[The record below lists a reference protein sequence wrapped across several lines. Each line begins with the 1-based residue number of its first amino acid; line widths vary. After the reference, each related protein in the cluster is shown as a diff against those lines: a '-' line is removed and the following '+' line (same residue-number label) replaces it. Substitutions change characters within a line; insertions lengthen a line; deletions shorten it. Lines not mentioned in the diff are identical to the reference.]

1 MTKSFLV
8 ILFLSA
14 SSLKG
19 WSQSPQPPPEPIAVP
34 SKTSQEPVAPGMIKT
49 SANTTENSDSDEETL
64 DVPRGRRFVYLTLG
78 IEYDEKVSNL
88 PDFVTFKGD
97 FKKVTGAIL
106 NKDASSIHF
115 LPKTEGIATLTLHD
129 RRGKKISEFRL
140 IVRKSKLDAVAR
152 ELQSLLGEVE
162 GITIRIINN
171 RVIIDGQVLLPSDMA
186 RIVNVVSQFGDQ
198 ASSIVTMAPTAMKKI
213 AELIAREINNPE
225 IEVKALNDKIILQGM
240 AASDDERKNAE
251 YIAKS
256 YMPPLVTDSKEVQE
270 KVLRR
275 RPANDGVVNLISV
288 KPQAAAPPPKMIQV
302 VLHYV
307 ELSKDYSKSFRF
319 QFMPTINDGSGVQIS
334 AGDNGSGFG
343 TQFTSTINSLVPK
356 LNWLK
361 SHGHARVLES
371 GSIMVKDGSAG
382 HFESKTTM
390 GGSSIA
396 SSGQAVNSS
405 GGQIVG
411 IVTDVT
417 PTTSGERS
425 DSVDMT
431 LKFWVGAPA
440 GRNGNELN
448 VASNQINTSL
458 IVRSTQSAAVGGLI
472 TNSAV
477 TSYNKLPP
485 DVSNN
490 PIISLYA
497 SKDFTHGQ
505 SQFVVFVTPIVRSSA
520 SAGAE
525 KIKKKFRLTE

>member
-1 MTKSFLV
+1 MLRHYFSLSVFFLCLLQV
-8 ILFLSA
+8 LP
-14 SSLKG
+14 SLA
-19 WSQSPQPPPEPIAVP
+19 Q
-34 SKTSQEPVAPGMIKT
+34 
-49 SANTTENSDSDEETL
+49 NSEEETL
-64 DVPRGRRFVYLTLG
+64 DVPRGRRFIYLTLG

-88 PDFVTFKGD
+88 PEVVVFKGD
-97 FKKVTGAIL
+97 FKKVTGAVL
-106 NKDASSIHF
+106 NKDGNSIHF
-115 LPKTEGIATLTLHD
+115 IPKQEGIASLTLYD
-129 RRGKKISEFRL
+129 KKSRKINEYRI

-171 RVIIDGQVLLPSDMA
+171 KVIVDGQVLLPSDMA
-186 RIVNVVSQFGDQ
+186 RIVNVVAQFGDQ
-198 ASSIVTMAPTAMKKI
+198 ASSLVTMSTAAMKQI
-213 AELIAREINNPE
+213 AELIRRDINNPE
-225 IEVKALNDKIILQGM
+225 IDVKAVNEKIILSGT
-240 AASDDERKNAE
+240 AANEDEKRNAE
-251 YIAKS
+251 YTAKS

-275 RPANDGVVNLISV
+275 RPANDGVINLINV
-288 KPQAAAPPPKMIQV
+288 RPQAPPPIPKMIQV

-319 QFMPTINDGSGVQIS
+319 QFMPNIGDDSGIQVT
-334 AGDNGSGFG
+334 AGDTGGGFG
-343 TQFTSTINSLVPK
+343 TQFTATIRSLIPK
-356 LNWLK
+356 LNWMK

-371 GSIMVKDGSAG
+371 GSIMVKDGSNG

-390 GGSSIA
+390 GGSQI
-396 SSGQAVNSS
+396 SS
-405 GGQIVG
+405 GGQAVSSSGGQQVG

-425 DSVDMT
+425 ESVDLV

-448 VASNQINTSL
+448 VASNTINTNL

-505 SQFVVFVTPIVRSSA
+505 SQFVIFVTPIVRSSA

-525 KIKKKFRLTE
+525 KIKKKFRLQE

>member
-1 MTKSFLV
+1 MKKTSFWFWTLLV
-8 ILFLSA
+8 I
-14 SSLKG
+14 G
-19 WSQSPQPPPEPIAVP
+19 WQLGSVQLAYAQTT
-34 SKTSQEPVAPGMIKT
+34 TSQTGNVA
-49 SANTTENSDSDEETL
+49 SDSEDETL

-78 IEYDEKVSNL
+78 IEYDEKVTNL
-88 PDFVTFKGD
+88 PDVVSFKGD
-97 FKKVTGAIL
+97 FKKVTAAAL
-106 NKDASSIHF
+106 NKDGNSVHF
-115 LPKTEGIATLTLHD
+115 IPKSEGVATLTLHD
-129 RRGKKISEFRL
+129 KAGKKLTEFRL
-140 IVRKSKLDAVAR
+140 IVRKSRLDAVAR

-171 RVIIDGQVLLPSDMA
+171 KVIVDGQVLLPSDMA
-186 RIVNVVSQFGDQ
+186 RIVNVIAQFGDQ
-198 ASSIVTMAPTAMKKI
+198 ASSIVTMSPTAMKKI
-213 AELIAREINNPE
+213 AELIAREVNNPE
-225 IEVKALNDKIILQGM
+225 IEIKALNDKIILQGM
-240 AASDDERKNAE
+240 AASEEEKRNAE

-275 RPANDGVVNLISV
+275 RPANDGVVNLIQV
-288 KPQAAAPPPKMIQV
+288 KPQAAPPPPKMVQV

-319 QFMPTINDGSGVQIS
+319 QFMPTIGDDSGIQVT
-334 AGDNGSGFG
+334 AGDTGSGFG
-343 TQFTSTINSLVPK
+343 TQFTATIKSLVPK
-356 LNWLK
+356 LNWMK

-390 GGSSIA
+390 GA
-396 SSGQAVNSS
+396 SAITSGGQAVNGS
-405 GGQIVG
+405 GGQVVG
-411 IVTDVT
+411 IITDVT

-425 DSVDMT
+425 DSVDMV

-448 VASNQINTSL
+448 VASNTINTNL
-458 IVRSTQSAAVGGLI
+458 VVRSTQSAAVGGLI

-477 TSYNKLPP
+477 TSYNKLPA